1 MKKLFVFAAMAMMA
15 LTAFAQK
22 DNSSFFEFQTDIPTI
37 KGAKPSIGFKGGFLT
52 GIDTNVRLGAGIG
65 LTEDTQFNYAPNMPV
80 FGRLEF
86 RFNGTN
92 VRPFVDV
99 DLGYSVNFEDF
110 ENGQVFINPMIGA
123 DFNKYY
129 IGVGYLGST
138 AFSENSAWGN
148 NIALRLG
155 MRFGGSFT
163 PFVNFFKKITYGVE
177 GSYAH
182 SLGKSEVQPNDG
194 FYIDNLNILLA
205 SIHFMYNIDE
215 HWAAG
220 IGAGLG
226 SVSKVSHSKHYDD
239 YTHSDSDIELFLRGE
254 YTFNEVKKDIKPYA
268 TIDLGMAYLGK
279 FVAPQVGVKY
289 KDHIRLG
296 LSLPYREA
304 GFDEGEGNDATC
316 LQINIGYD
324 F

>member
-1 MKKLFVFAAMAMMA
+1 MAMMA

-22 DNSSFFEFQTDIPTI
+22 SNSSFLEFQTDFATT
-37 KGAKPSIGFKGGFLT
+37 KGVKPSIGLKGGFLA

-65 LTEDTQFNYAPNMPV
+65 LTENTQFKYAPSMPV

-86 RFNGTN
+86 LFSGTN
-92 VRPFVDV
+92 IRPFIDV

-138 AFSENSAWGN
+138 ALTENSTWGS

-155 MRFGGSFT
+155 MRFDGSSN
-163 PFVNFFKKITYGVE
+163 PFAKFFKKVSFGVE

-182 SLGKSEVQPNDG
+182 SFGKSKEQDYG
-194 FYIDNLNILLA
+194 GYEDNLNILLA
-205 SIHFMYNIDE
+205 SVHFMYNIDE

-220 IGAGLG
+220 IGASYGTA
-226 SVSKVSHSKHYDD
+226 SKKEHSK
-239 YTHSDSDIELFLRGE
+239 YTDADTYSSEDIEIFLRGE

-268 TIDLGMAYLGK
+268 TLDLGMAYWGNL
-279 FVAPQVGVKY
+279 VAPQVGVKY

-304 GFDEGEGNDATC
+304 AYHEEGGGDATC